1 MTNQISHKGYLIDLV
16 VDAEDD
22 CIYGDIVN
30 AEKLHLTIE
39 GATVTE
45 AKQAF
50 FSAIDDYLAECQA
63 SGWEVIEPKMMA
75 MNS

>member
-1 MTNQISHKGYLIDLV
+1 MTNQIEYKGYLVDLV

-22 CIYGDIVN
+22 CIYGSVVN

-39 GATVTE
+39 GATVSE

-50 FSAIDDYLAECQA
+50 VSAIDDYLVECQV

-75 MNS
+75 INK